1 MDWRLRGLIMGVA
14 KSFTNNL
21 VDLAKPKNLLGDGMM
36 LLRKPS
42 MLLEPD
48 TLMTSIGAQK
58 SLTTK
63 AKEADASA
71 ERASQS
77 RFIDKYGDAQGFRDR
92 VNAGLQV

>member
-1 MDWRLRGLIMGVA
+1 MGVA
-14 KSFTNNL
+14 KKFTDNV

-48 TLMTSIGAQK
+48 TLMAGIGAKK
-58 SLTTK
+58 SLTTQ
-63 AKEADASA
+63 AKENEASA